1 MSMQL
6 HGRLGQVH
14 PKWFTTAFWV
24 ILVVSTYWLVFN
36 SDWQWWLLL
45 AAFGGAANYCWW
57 RVRRPQKL
65 RTLWALACGL
75 IATAALLSAGWAL
88 LTPFSVSTESVGN
101 NRVVCG
107 SIVNRVQGDDLRET
121 DGTSG
126 ELIVRERPIP
136 QSEFVRVCANN
147 ADYRTSDVVGATVI
161 GLLFTFRATGHLVR
175 RADSTTDEATQSFRS

>member
-6 HGRLGQVH
+6 HGRFGQVH

-36 SDWQWWLLL
+36 SDWQWWFLL

-65 RTLWALACGL
+65 RALWALACGL

-88 LTPFSVSTESVGN
+88 LTPFSVSNESVGN

-107 SIVNRVQGDDLRET
+107 SIVNRVPGDDPRET

-136 QSEFVRVCANN
+136 QREFVRVCANN
-147 ADYRTSDVVGATVI
+147 SDYRTSDVVGATVT